1 MPRKRR
7 RRGRS
12 HWGSNDPAGRGRRRI
27 RFWADLHDGRGYTR
41 HSRTI
46 VGTANDAWLELD
58 RLHLLHGKDRPVPT
72 VRDAYEMWWLPDA
85 TERYRDGDMAK
96 STYANHLNRWKLHVC
111 PRWGDVPVGDV
122 RVLDIQE
129 WLKGKTSSIA
139 EGSLSLLRQI
149 FAFCVLYEVMGRN
162 PASGSF
168 RMPKRVDKVVSRDV
182 FTLSETV
189 RALDALRA
197 SGSVA
202 YIPSV
207 LCGIGSCRVGESLGA
222 RADLG
227 EVRREK
233 IGDETVAVID
243 LVRQVDVNGKVV
255 DHLKTSTSERPIVI
269 PEPWSLDVLDA
280 PGPWLCDKGFGE
292 PLSQA
297 TVRRHF
303 RDDLRAAGIEPI
315 PFRNLRNSWRTFM
328 RWELGVPEDMLEAM
342 MGHGGRNVGEVH
354 YDRPRWEAFATV
366 SVDAWRRFRERES
379 GSVRTN

>member
-1 MPRKRR
+1 M
-7 RRGRS
+7 
-12 HWGSNDPAGRGRRRI
+12 
-27 RFWADLHDGRGYTR
+27 R

-46 VGTANDAWLELD
+46 YGTAEDGWRELD
-58 RLHLLHGKDRPVPT
+58 RLHLSHGSDRPVPT
-72 VRDAYEMWWLPDA
+72 VREAYEMWWLPDA
-85 TERYRDGDMAK
+85 TERYRDGEMAK

-139 EGSLSLLRQI
+139 EGSLSLLRQVL
-149 FAFCVLYEVMGRN
+149 AFCKLYEVIERN

-168 RMPKRVDKVVSRDV
+168 RMPKRVDRVVSRDV
-182 FTLSETV
+182 FTLSEAV
-189 RALDALRA
+189 RALDALRS

-202 YIPSV
+202 YIPAV

-222 RADLG
+222 RVDLG
-227 EVRREK
+227 EVRREMV
-233 IGDETVAVID
+233 GGTVVAIID

-255 DHLKTSTSERPIVI
+255 EHLKTSTSKRPIVI
-269 PEPWSLDVLDA
+269 PESWSLDVLDA
-280 PGPWLCDKGFGE
+280 PGQWLCDKGFGE

-297 TVRRHF
+297 TARRHF
-303 RDDLRAAGIEPI
+303 QDDLKAASIEPI

-342 MGHGGRNVGEVH
+342 MGHGGKNVGEVH
-354 YDRPRWEAFATV
+354 YDRPQWEAFATV
-366 SVDAWRRFRERES
+366 AVDAWNRFRSRES
-379 GSVRTN
+379 GAVGTF